1 MGHEVV
7 SLRAGTTRQRA
18 TTKKPKTEEAQ
29 RANELFEFYLHE
41 ERCAYVCKYV
51 YIYMLIVSGRDCAG
65 TLMPEWRKRPRGAR
79 SGATNIGSGARFI
92 PGST

>member
-1 MGHEVV
+1 MFKENNGQTADRLPPFWARGTRGRETPVGHEVV

-51 YIYMLIVSGRDCAG
+51 YIYIC
-65 TLMPEWRKRPRGAR
+65 
-79 SGATNIGSGARFI
+79 
-92 PGST
+92 